1 MDKETLEIFS
11 KIAGKLAVLKGEI
24 AILPITRQKYTQLRE
39 MINDCQE
46 LMAIKADVAP
56 IRLISGEFIKN
67 EKSNLSRC

>member
-1 MDKETLEIFS
+1 MDQEALEIFC
-11 KIAGKLAVLKGEI
+11 KIAGKLATLKGEI
-24 AILPITRQKYTQLRE
+24 AILPIPGQKYIQLRE
-39 MINDCQE
+39 IINDCQE

>member
-11 KIAGKLAVLKGEI
+11 KIAGKLAILKGEI
-24 AILPITRQKYTQLRE
+24 AILPITREKYAELRE

-46 LMAIKADVAP
+46 FMAIKADVAP
-56 IRLISGEFIKN
+56 VRLISGEFIKN